1 MHQILDT
8 WSTWSRS
15 WQTFSGLKRQDPGHV
30 ADILLLM
37 PRDPVKLKLKF
48 RSSQH
53 HRSQRG
59 PHSATSTRAADDHSH
74 VNTCCPWSRQHRK
87 ISSLEVEGSGMAC
100 ARGATKLKN
109 LSHSPQSRRIGGF
122 FLLIFIQATC
132 GPEYD
137 VCMGS
142 TWHLPLTW
150 NLQTKKIFR
159 T

>member
-122 FLLIFIQATC
+122 FFINFYS
-132 GPEYD
+132 GD
-137 VCMGS
+137 VWARVRCMHGVHVAPTS
-142 TWHLPLTW
+142 DLKFTDQKDL
-150 NLQTKKIFR
+150 
-159 T
+159 